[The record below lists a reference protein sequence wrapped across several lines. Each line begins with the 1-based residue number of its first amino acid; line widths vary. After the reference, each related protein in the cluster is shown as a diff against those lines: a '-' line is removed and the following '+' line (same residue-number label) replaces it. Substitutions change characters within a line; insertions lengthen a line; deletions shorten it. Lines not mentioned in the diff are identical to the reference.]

1 MKVVEKD
8 IIITLDNDLFTLS
21 GCGSKMILSKKAFNS
36 LARAVL
42 KMIMKLGENRMIN
55 MCDEVCRVAY
65 NDKMFTLEV
74 FGLQLFMDKKHFDK
88 LYNLMSR
95 MNEAYEVVAHE

>member
-1 MKVVEKD
+1 
-8 IIITLDNDLFTLS
+8 
-21 GCGSKMILSKKAFNS
+21 
-36 LARAVL
+36 
-42 KMIMKLGENRMIN
+42 MIN

-74 FGLQLFMDKKHFDK
+74 FGHQLFMDKKHFDK